1 MYYKSA
7 TVLCLGI
14 ATTSALY
21 FNGQKLIPQFKEET
35 IKMEKSPL
43 YKVVEV
49 YGKNFGCVALKDIQK
64 GTVILKEKPQCVA
77 NWSGSQLQ
85 KFTSVITNY
94 NKMSQSNQEN
104 YLKLHNRFNQD
115 EVISKVLNDE
125 LKKWLLENTDLS
137 EMRASNIVGIYVTN
151 CYEMGVGI
159 GRYSETHIS
168 FLILLFH
175 YIRRD
180 FRRNPNNFTEGGGIG
195 KEILVSLYI
204 SAQYRKSVYR
214 ILYLKITGYMKFC
227 LKEIRIIIEAVSCTN
242 IYVGITRI

>member
-7 TVLCLGI
+7 TLLSLGI

-49 YGKNFGCVALKDIQK
+49 DGKNFGCVALKDIQK

-159 GRYSETHIS
+159 GRYSETHLFPDTFIS
-168 FLILLFH
+168 LH
-175 YIRRD
+175 
-180 FRRNPNNFTEGGGIG
+180 
-195 KEILVSLYI
+195 K
-204 SAQYRKSVYR
+204 RKG
-214 ILYLKITGYMKFC
+214 L
-227 LKEIRIIIEAVSCTN
+227 
-242 IYVGITRI
+242 